1 MLQHELFVTRV
12 PREHRREQRVRLIR
26 LGAEPDA
33 AGLCLRRE
41 PVCNVAQL
49 RHGCVRHDPTAV
61 EVAQGMVSGQL
72 FRVQMM
78 VHGISRSNAAIRI
91 DR

>member
-1 MLQHELFVTRV
+1 
-12 PREHRREQRVRLIR
+12 
-26 LGAEPDA
+26 
-33 AGLCLRRE
+33 
-41 PVCNVAQL
+41 
-49 RHGCVRHDPTAV
+49 
-61 EVAQGMVSGQL
+61 MVSGQL